1 MQLMKR
7 VPNYSLLRVVSCI
20 AIIILHL
27 FASANILYTNA
38 ITENQKLVG
47 NIIVNCMMW
56 AVPCFVMITGA
67 LLLDQRREI
76 TYGKIFKK
84 YISRVLGA
92 LILFGEL
99 FAIFDM
105 FMDAKEFQISKI
117 FEGFYKV
124 FTGTSWSHLWYLYLL
139 IGLYLLLPFY
149 RMITKISSK
158 NDIRYLL
165 LVYILFISVLPLTQ
179 IWGVKS
185 GFYIHV
191 STIYP
196 CYFFLGYALTKNI
209 VHLSNKNAGIITVIG
224 IIGVITA
231 TVAKINY
238 HIENIEMLY
247 GYSSIFVIFM
257 AAGFFW
263 YIKNLKIN
271 TQSKLWNCIECI
283 DECSFGIYIIHM
295 VFVRLVLRYWQVN
308 PYDGNSGAKF
318 TGLLLII
325 FIVSFGITWC
335 LKKIPCIKK
344 IL

>member
-1 MQLMKR
+1 M
-7 VPNYSLLRVVSCI
+7 
-20 AIIILHL
+20 
-27 FASANILYTNA
+27 
-38 ITENQKLVG
+38 
-47 NIIVNCMMW
+47 
-56 AVPCFVMITGA
+56 
-67 LLLDQRREI
+67 
-76 TYGKIFKK
+76 
-84 YISRVLGA
+84 
-92 LILFGEL
+92 
-99 FAIFDM
+99 
-105 FMDAKEFQISKI
+105 
-117 FEGFYKV
+117 
-124 FTGTSWSHLWYLYLL
+124 
-139 IGLYLLLPFY
+139 
-149 RMITKISSK
+149 
-158 NDIRYLL
+158 
-165 LVYILFISVLPLTQ
+165 TQ

-196 CYFFLGYALTKNI
+196 CYFFLGYALTKNM

-271 TQSKLWNCIECI
+271 TKSKLWKCIECI

-318 TGLLLII
+318 TGLFLII